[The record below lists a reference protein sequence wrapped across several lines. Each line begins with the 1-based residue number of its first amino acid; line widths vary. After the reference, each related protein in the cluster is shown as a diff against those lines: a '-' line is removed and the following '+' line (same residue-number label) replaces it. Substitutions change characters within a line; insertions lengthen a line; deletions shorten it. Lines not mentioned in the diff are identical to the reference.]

1 MHLRSS
7 HASKQQSWDFPRRE
21 KPQFVHV
28 IVGVGISIIF
38 CYTLLL
44 VCQPFLAESTAQLLA
59 IGHIT
64 TVKTLDAET
73 PSLLIQTTNGSNL
86 SIALTWQRT
95 GLFSIILF
103 CFLFVFLAFPLQGSL
118 WLKIVWLPIGS
129 FVGLLWSLVRFSI
142 SILLT
147 YHSGDVLSALSGFVA
162 NPFMDFL
169 WVIPIWSLGLSS
181 LISARRARAA

>member
-1 MHLRSS
+1 MRPS
-7 HASKQQSWDFPRRE
+7 HASKQQSWGFPRRE

-28 IVGVGISIIF
+28 IVGVAIAVIF
-38 CYTLLL
+38 CYILLL
-44 VCQPFLAESTAQLLA
+44 VCQPFSAEFTAQLLS
-59 IGHIT
+59 IGRIT
-64 TVKTLDAET
+64 TVKTLDAEP

-103 CFLFVFLAFPLQGSL
+103 CFLFVFLAFPLHGSL

-129 FVGLLWSLVRFSI
+129 FVGLLWSLVRLSI
-142 SILLT
+142 SILLA
-147 YHSGDVLSALSGFVA
+147 YHFGDSLSVLSGFVA

-169 WVIPIWSLGLSS
+169 WVIPIWSLGLST
-181 LISARRARAA
+181 LISARGDKAA